1 MSGTPF
7 VIAAD
12 DAEQQRSSSGMS
24 IQAFLGSLVE
34 PTRDLARPPISN
46 FRVGAVGLGSSGR
59 VFRGV
64 NLEFPGLPLHHSVHA
79 EQFLVANL
87 AQHGEI
93 SIEFLAVSA
102 APCGHCR
109 QFLQELR
116 GAKDLELFI
125 VDGENSETQ
134 LLSRFLP
141 HRFGPDDLLAQDL
154 DFPLLLEPRNNGLV
168 LEGLDHKCYRGR
180 EEDGL
185 DLSGLEDARLRDAAL
200 EAANKSYAPYTGS
213 PSGVAIF
220 TRNARVFSG
229 SYCESAAFNPSL
241 PPLQAAIVAFVANG
255 GGGYQD
261 IVCAVLVETKNS
273 SVQQA
278 PTTRMALDQISP
290 RCPLHVYYA
299 GSPSKD

>member
-1 MSGTPF
+1 MSGIPF

-125 VDGENSETQ
+125 VD
-134 LLSRFLP
+134 
-141 HRFGPDDLLAQDL
+141 DDLLAQDL
-154 DFPLLLEPRNNGLV
+154 DFPLLLESRNNGLV
-168 LEGLDHKCYRGR
+168 FEGLDHKCYRGR

-185 DLSGLEDARLRDAAL
+185 DLSGLEDESLRDTAL
-200 EAANKSYAPYTGS
+200 EAANKSYAPYTGC

-220 TRNARVFSG
+220 TRSARVFAG

-261 IVCAVLVETKNS
+261 IVCAVLVEKKNS

-299 GSPSKD
+299 GSPFKD